1 MTVFDQ
7 NLEKALSFVTPP
19 PYVNETTL
27 WQYFDGQLSRVI
39 SLATGNLSLARE
51 IYVQS
56 FYNLVSEGCEIRSF
70 VCLFFFYC
78 SLRMTHLEMRVFLSD
93 VPMLTDAYE
102 QFVRQ
107 SGSSLTIRFISE
119 SLRHDTKEVG
129 FVRLFVLCKD

>member
-1 MTVFDQ
+1 MKGVRFAV
-7 NLEKALSFVTPP
+7 LCA
-19 PYVNETTL
+19 
-27 WQYFDGQLSRVI
+27 
-39 SLATGNLSLARE
+39 
-51 IYVQS
+51 
-56 FYNLVSEGCEIRSF
+56 C
-70 VCLFFFYC
+70 FFFDC